1 MHDMSSGSPPA
12 RTAGQASDPDESRW
26 VSYTDLAKARGI
38 SRLSAE
44 RLVRKRKWP
53 KREGNDKTIRVL
65 VPAHELTATAE
76 GRPSNRP
83 DALPVLV
90 QALDMLKAQLAR
102 EVARAD
108 AAEAQIADARSA
120 ATRAEQR
127 AQDAQDRLAAIEREI
142 AAEKARGRWARL
154 KQAWRGHT
162 V

>member
-1 MHDMSSGSPPA
+1 MQDMSSGSPPA
-12 RTAGQASDPDESRW
+12 RTAGKASDPDESRW
-26 VSYTDLAKARGI
+26 VSYTDLAKARAI

-44 RLVRKRKWP
+44 RLVRKKRWP

-102 EVARAD
+102 EAARAD
-108 AAEAQIADARSA
+108 AAEAQIADARA
-120 ATRAEQR
+120 DATRAEAR
-127 AQDAQDRLAAIEREI
+127 ARDAVATLAAIER
-142 AAEKARGRWARL
+142 EKARGRWARIRA
-154 KQAWRGHT
+154 AWRG
-162 V
+162 